1 MSTIEQV
8 EKLKEK
14 ANVTYEEAKEALGAS
29 EGDMLDAIIYLE
41 KQGKVKTPENNG
53 SFTTTPSQE
62 EQRQEK
68 KEKESESDKDYG
80 ESFST
85 LFGKFIRWCG
95 KVIAKGNV
103 HMFEVRR
110 NKEVVVSVPLTVL
123 VLLLIF
129 AFWVI
134 IPLVVVGLFFGCRY
148 YFRGPDLEKT
158 GVNKVMD
165 VAADACENIKK
176 EIKESEK

>member
-14 ANVTYEEAKEALGAS
+14 ANVSYGEAKAALEVS
-29 EGDMLDAIIYLE
+29 SGDMLDAIIYLE
-41 KQGKVKTPENNG
+41 KQGKIKAPESDG
-53 SFTTTPSQE
+53 KFTTSPPKSE
-62 EQRQEK
+62 ERQEK
-68 KEKESESDKDYG
+68 KEKYQDDG

-85 LFGKFIRWCG
+85 LMGKFFKWCG
-95 KVIAKGNV
+95 KIIAKGNV

-110 NKEVVVSVPLTVL
+110 NGENMMAIPLTVL

-129 AFWVI
+129 AFWVV
-134 IPLVVVGLFFGCRY
+134 IPLIVVGLFFGCRY
-148 YFRGPDLEKT
+148 FFSGPDIVNT

-165 VAADACENIKK
+165 AAANAAEDIKR
-176 EIKESEK
+176 EIKESDN